1 MKKFWEISKKP
12 LRIGIIAS
20 ILYIIDALIGG
31 LMFEGGSFM
40 WVAFAFWTV
49 FFGATITERLK
60 ALIGAVIGFASAVV
74 MMLITSSFTLNV
86 GTISI
91 SCLLGVFLI
100 NCAVMYLEKTE
111 KCWTNSISGV
121 FVGIFLTFS
130 NLGVGLNPLT
140 SIGDAAL
147 MLGIIVIY
155 AILGLVCG
163 FFSIFSFKTKNEIE
177 PQKTNK

>member
-1 MKKFWEISKKP
+1 MTYFISNLLNKGNMQSDFATNVMP
-12 LRIGIIAS
+12 VLRYVLFAII
-20 ILYIIDALIGG
+20 I
-31 LMFEGGSFM
+31 
-40 WVAFAFWTV
+40 
-49 FFGATITERLK
+49 
-60 ALIGAVIGFASAVV
+60 ASAVV

-163 FFSIFSFKTKNEIE
+163 FFSIFSFKTKNAIE